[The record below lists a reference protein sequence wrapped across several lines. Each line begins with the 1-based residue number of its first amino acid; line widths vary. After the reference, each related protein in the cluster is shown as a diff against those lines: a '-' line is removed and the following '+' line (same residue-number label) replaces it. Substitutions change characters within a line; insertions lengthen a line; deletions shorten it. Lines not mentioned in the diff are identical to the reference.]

1 MKEVQIGV
9 GQMSGGQAMGAQ
21 AAGTPVHWSVVLP
34 DEHATA
40 RLAMDLA
47 FALAPGDLVALDGDL
62 GAGKSTL
69 ARALIRALAD
79 DPALEVPSPTFN
91 LVQTYDLPRHRVVHA
106 DFYRLGDP
114 SELEEI
120 GWDELADGAVA
131 LVEWP
136 ERVPAVLAV
145 PNRLEVHIAMTPE
158 ASDTTRRVRLIAHG
172 RVADALRRMK
182 AIRSLIDLA
191 GFGPARRRHLQGDA
205 STRAYERLVGK
216 TRNAILMNAPRRPDG
231 PPVQDGKPYSA
242 IAHLAEDVK
251 PFVAMARGLAAR
263 GFSAPTIY
271 AADLASGLLVI
282 EDLGDAGVV
291 SGTPPAPIPERYEAA
306 VDVLAALHGMELPS
320 TLTVSPDHDHVL
332 PAYDLSALLIEVELL
347 LDWYIPHRGGA
358 RVSDALRAE
367 FRGLW
372 TAALAG
378 SLAQKP
384 TWVLRD
390 YHSPNLIWLPERQGL
405 ARVGI
410 IDFQDAVMGPP
421 AYDLVSLAQDA
432 RVDVSEE
439 LELHLLGRYI
449 RDRRGEEDFDVRGF
463 AASYAVMGAQRA
475 TKILGI
481 FARLD
486 KRDGKPQYLRHIP
499 RIWNYLQRGLA
510 FTDLA
515 PLKAWFDRHV
525 PTPDLPAP
533 GLPSDPPADQPPEQP
548 QTI

>member
-1 MKEVQIGV
+1 
-9 GQMSGGQAMGAQ
+9 MGAQ
-21 AAGTPVHWSVVLP
+21 GAGMPVHWSVVLP
-34 DEHATA
+34 DEHATG

-47 FALAPGDLVALDGDL
+47 FALVPGDLVTLDGDL

-79 DPALEVPSPTFN
+79 DLELEVPSPTFN

-114 SELEEI
+114 AELEEI
-120 GWDELADGAVA
+120 GWDELADGAIA

-136 ERVPAVLAV
+136 ERVPALLNA
-145 PNRLEVHIAMTPE
+145 PNRLDVHIALTPE
-158 ASDTTRRVRLIAHG
+158 ASATTRRVRLMAYG
-172 RVADALRRMK
+172 RVAEALRRMK

-191 GFGPARRRHLQGDA
+191 GFGPARRKHLQGDA

-216 TRNAILMNAPRRPDG
+216 ARNAILMNAPRRPDG
-231 PPVQDGKPYSA
+231 PPVRDGKPYSQ

-271 AADLASGLLVI
+271 AADLAGGLLVI
-282 EDLGDAGVV
+282 EDLGDEGVVAGV
-291 SGTPPAPIPERYEAA
+291 PPAPVAERYEAA
-306 VDVLAALHGMELPS
+306 ADVLAALHGMELPA
-320 TLTVSPDHDHVL
+320 TLTVSPDCDHTL
-332 PAYDLSALLIEVELL
+332 PAYDLAALLIEVELL
-347 LDWYIPHRGGA
+347 LDWYIPHRGGGP
-358 RVSDALRAE
+358 VSDAMRAE

-378 SLAQKP
+378 SLALKP

-390 YHSPNLIWLPERQGL
+390 YHSPNLIWMPDRQGL
-405 ARVGI
+405 ARVGL
-410 IDFQDAVMGPP
+410 IDFQDAVMGPA

-432 RVDVSEE
+432 RVDVPEE

-449 RDRRGEEDFDVRGF
+449 RDRRVEADFDIRAF

-525 PTPDLPAP
+525 PAPDQPVARP
-533 GLPSDPPADQPPEQP
+533 VDPPSEPP
-548 QTI
+548 QTT